1 MSHFTSETNTV
12 LEISYT
18 YIYFKKCILWV
29 KQGWDEEPHPP
40 QAAPSLTRSPFPYLL
55 ALSLSPW
62 GSLGGS
68 LKNPRSWWLHPLAEP
83 SGPHLFLVTW
93 HALEG
98 LGSSAWSCSPCNQCG
113 GRCTNIL
120 DLWGHVPLWSLPLF
134 KKKKVKIS
142 EGLFFFIMIFMFF
155 RYSWFTVCCWFS
167 AVQQGD
173 PGTLAYMH
181 SFFSRCHARKGF
193 SCHQEFFINTSSFK
207 MFKVSSLN
215 KKKNVSLAKT
225 FSTWEPCKRACNEEK
240 RVP

>member
-93 HALEG
+93 RALEG

-134 KKKKVKIS
+134 KKKKK
-142 EGLFFFIMIFMFF
+142 L
-155 RYSWFTVCCWFS
+155 RY
-167 AVQQGD
+167 Q
-173 PGTLAYMH
+173 
-181 SFFSRCHARKGF
+181 KGF
-193 SCHQEFFINTSSFK
+193 SFLLWFLCFSVIAGLQCAADFLLYSKVTQAHLHICILFSHVVMLVRAFLVIRNSS
-207 MFKVSSLN
+207 
-215 KKKNVSLAKT
+215 
-225 FSTWEPCKRACNEEK
+225 
-240 RVP
+240 